1 MARGLGRGWKN
12 SGYGCGGRALIR
24 VTGRRRR
31 RVESKYV
38 VSYDG
43 ASNYD
48 AIAMVEGGGGVRR
61 SVETGSGIVLGLGT
75 TTYVCMYW
83 GSCWG
88 LELGQ
93 ASMKSRRI
101 PRPLL
106 GVCTL
111 LKVDG
116 LLLENTINPVK
127 LPPTTYPTVPKLS
140 SAPHQCRRRPA
151 WPLCCSRPD
160 QH

>member
-1 MARGLGRGWKN
+1 
-12 SGYGCGGRALIR
+12 
-24 VTGRRRR
+24 
-31 RVESKYV
+31 
-38 VSYDG
+38 
-43 ASNYD
+43 
-48 AIAMVEGGGGVRR
+48 MVEGGGGVRR

-127 LPPTTYPTVPKLS
+127 LPPTTYPPVPKLS

-151 WPLCCSRPD
+151 WPLCCSRISTTLARSSLRGRRVHLGMVTSSPWAC
-160 QH
+160 